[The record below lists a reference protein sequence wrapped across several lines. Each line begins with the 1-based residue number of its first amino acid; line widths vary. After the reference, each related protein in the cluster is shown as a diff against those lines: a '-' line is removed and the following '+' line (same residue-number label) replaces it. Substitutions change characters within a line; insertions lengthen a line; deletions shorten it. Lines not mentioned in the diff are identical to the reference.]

1 VTVTGRDAAR
11 HELGDLILAL
21 AGLLVAIAVA
31 MAAALEGPVVLLG
44 LALALVLAVCAYRP
58 VAGTYL
64 YLATLPF
71 IAGFERGTIPLLRP
85 NEALLLLVIGGA
97 LLGAYFRHLAG
108 TPVRLRFRPAVDAPL
123 AAFVLLCTAWPL
135 ASLLLRGEVPREDEL
150 AALLPAGK
158 LAAVFLLVRMTVLD
172 QRQLVRVMR
181 IIVWSASG
189 IALIAIAQ
197 TLRVPQVID
206 FLGTYMPAEQ
216 SSEIAAR
223 GSTTLSSSIATGD
236 VIAIGLILV
245 ITCAVR
251 GLLGRTE
258 RLVAGLVLAA
268 GVLAAGQFST
278 WIAALVGGALILHQY
293 PQLRRQAVRFLPVA
307 GVALLVGA
315 PAFIARLQSF
325 GEGYGVPRSWLG
337 RWDNLTT
344 FYVPS
349 LFDDGAF
356 LIGVSPES
364 VLPAPETWRELIYLE
379 SGYLHLLWVG
389 GLPLLAGFVW
399 LSIAV
404 LRRCADL
411 AGRPDA
417 LGACASTLQI
427 AWWMVIILSV
437 IDPHLF
443 LRGTGDLLFALLA
456 IVSGP
461 LDRAPAA
468 PGTDDLHSRA
478 LRPRGRAP

>member
-1 VTVTGRDAAR
+1 VTVRGPDAAR
-11 HELGDLILAL
+11 QELGDLLLAL
-21 AGLLVAIAVA
+21 AGLLVAVAVA
-31 MAAALEGPVVLLG
+31 VAGAFAGPAVVLV
-44 LALALVLAVCAYRP
+44 LALALVVAACAYRP
-58 VAGTYL
+58 VVGTYL

-71 IAGFERGTIPLLRP
+71 IAGFERGAIPLLRP
-85 NEALLLLVIGGA
+85 NEALLLLVLAGA
-97 LLGAYFRHLAG
+97 LLGAYLRHLAG
-108 TPVRLRFRPAVDAPL
+108 APVRLRFRAAVDAPL

-135 ASLLLRGEVPREDEL
+135 ASLFLRGEVPSEDEL
-150 AALLPAGK
+150 AALLPAVK

-181 IIVWSASG
+181 IIIWSGFG

-197 TLRVPQVID
+197 TLHVGPVID
-206 FLGTYMPAEQ
+206 FLSTYTPAEQ
-216 SSEIAAR
+216 TSEIAAR
-223 GSTTLSSSIATGD
+223 GSTTLASSIATGD

-245 ITCAVR
+245 IACAAR
-251 GLLGRTE
+251 GLLGRRE
-258 RLVAGLVLAA
+258 RLIAGLVLAA

-278 WIAALVGGALILHQY
+278 WIAALVAAVLILHQY
-293 PQLRRQAVRFLPVA
+293 PDLRRRAVRFLPVA
-307 GVALLVGA
+307 GVAVLIGA
-315 PAFIARLQSF
+315 PAFLARLESF

-349 LFDDGAF
+349 LFDQGGF

-364 VLPAPETWRELIYLE
+364 VLPAPETWREVIYLE
-379 SGYLHLLWVG
+379 SGYLHLLWLG

-399 LSIAV
+399 LSMAV

-411 AGRPDA
+411 ARRPDA
-417 LGACASTLQI
+417 LGACASTLSI
-427 AWWMVIILSV
+427 AWWMVIVLSV

-461 LDRAPAA
+461 LDRAPPASA
-468 PGTDDLHSRA
+468 TDG
-478 LRPRGRAP
+478 LRGWEFRPPGRAP

>member
-1 VTVTGRDAAR
+1 MWA
-11 HELGDLILAL
+11 AL
-21 AGLLVAIAVA
+21 AG
-31 MAAALEGPVVLLG
+31 PVVVLG
-44 LALALVLAVCAYRP
+44 VALAWWSPLAPTGPIA
-58 VAGTYL
+58 ATYL

-71 IAGFERGTIPLLRP
+71 LAGFERGAIPLLRP
-85 NEALLLLVIGGA
+85 NEALLLLVLGGA
-97 LLGAYFRHLAG
+97 LLGAYLRHLAG

-150 AALLPAGK
+150 LALLPAVK

-181 IIVWSASG
+181 IIIWSAFG

-197 TLRVPQVID
+197 TLHVGPVID
-206 FLGTYMPAEQ
+206 FLSTYTPAEQ
-216 SSEIAAR
+216 TSEIAAR
-223 GSTTLSSSIATGD
+223 GSTTLASSIATGD

-245 ITCAVR
+245 IACAAR
-251 GLLGRTE
+251 GLLGRRE
-258 RLVAGLVLAA
+258 RLIAGLVLAA

-278 WIAALVGGALILHQY
+278 WIAALVAAVLILHQY
-293 PQLRRQAVRFLPVA
+293 PDLRRRAVRFLPVA
-307 GVALLVGA
+307 GVAVLVGA
-315 PAFIARLQSF
+315 PAFVARLESF

-349 LFDDGAF
+349 LFDQGGF
-356 LIGVSPES
+356 LIGVSPDS
-364 VLPAPETWRELIYLE
+364 VLPAPETWREVIYLE

-389 GLPLLAGFVW
+389 GLPLLAAFVW

-417 LGACASTLQI
+417 LGACASTLFV

-456 IVSGP
+456 IASGP
-461 LDRAPAA
+461 LDRAPAVA
-468 PGTDDLHSRA
+468 GTDGHPRA
-478 LRPRGRAP
+478 GAPP